1 MKQRIAIPTANGNL
15 FPHFGKAPQVTIFDV
30 ADKNVAN
37 KEILTAPE
45 HAHGAMPRFLQS
57 LGVTDVICGGLG
69 AGAVNMLQEMN
80 IDIHGG
86 APALAVEEVV
96 EKYLDGTLEYGDSTC
111 HHDACHGDHKH
122 E

>member
-86 APALAVEEVV
+86 EPDLEVEEVV
-96 EKYLDGTLEYGDSTC
+96 EK
-111 HHDACHGDHKH
+111 
-122 E
+122 